1 MWVISDIGYH
11 YLLPTLGQKSNY
23 NDGPI
28 AIRLYYVFWV
38 GFATIVLWLQY
49 VDWSSQAKWRMFE
62 NRLVSALIWSI
73 AFGASVAF
81 VAHVLP
87 ALPHFDWRESWDPP
101 ELPVATAWYF
111 LPKSIEIL
119 FQQLL
124 IIALVV
130 ALSSNKISLG
140 KISIYC
146 AALFGSAHL
155 LLAFGAV
162 PWIYVIRFVVLAA
175 IFGSIFP
182 YLILRVPNGFAYSY
196 ILHWAY
202 YALTVIMARTIGS
215 GSLFNYLGS
224 LF

>member
-1 MWVISDIGYH
+1 MTNTPKHRFRTTLFATLLSIASMWVISDIGYH

-162 PWIYVIRFVVLAA
+162 P
-175 IFGSIFP
+175 
-182 YLILRVPNGFAYSY
+182 
-196 ILHWAY
+196 
-202 YALTVIMARTIGS
+202 
-215 GSLFNYLGS
+215 
-224 LF
+224 